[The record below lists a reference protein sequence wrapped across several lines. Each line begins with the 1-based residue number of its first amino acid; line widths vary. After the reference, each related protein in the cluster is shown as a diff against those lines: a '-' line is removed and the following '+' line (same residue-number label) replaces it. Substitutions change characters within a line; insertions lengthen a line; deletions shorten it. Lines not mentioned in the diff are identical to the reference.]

1 MDTPRTPAAIH
12 SNLERLLPLLYD
24 RASLEGLECQESGWE
39 EWDACVAEQDI
50 RLESEQL
57 LSLAH

>member
-1 MDTPRTPAAIH
+1 MDTPRTPAATR

-57 LSLAH
+57 LSQAH